1 MPVRSRHGLTVCP
14 RCRAHVE
21 AGERPSTTVCPFC
34 EKGTSISQV
43 GRSGVLAGALL
54 AFACG
59 GAEASPPDRVEP
71 QRDPQVRVCPNVI
84 GHHTGGALRCQDEV
98 NAEAATPLGNPD
110 QGGKEIREFFGQRSK
125 LIDHYDQPWH
135 HLRIAVGPIVRQVG
149 RPNHPQQFLATM
161 QFRLQADE
169 CPFGQP
175 GIQIGDDSNG
185 VRQPGARIECGTAL
199 VVDQNKREMVRAEL

>member
-71 QRDPQVRVCPNVI
+71 QRDPQAQVDPQPEVFEPAAEENV
-84 GHHTGGALRCQDEV
+84 EV
-98 NAEAATPLGNPD
+98 EAYGMPP
-110 QGGKEIREFFGQRSK
+110 EPE
-125 LIDHYDQPWH
+125 
-135 HLRIAVGPIVRQVG
+135 
-149 RPNHPQQFLATM
+149 
-161 QFRLQADE
+161 
-169 CPFGQP
+169 
-175 GIQIGDDSNG
+175 
-185 VRQPGARIECGTAL
+185 
-199 VVDQNKREMVRAEL
+199 AELGPEPEEDDTYRRPPDDPPDEPMYGIAP

>member
-59 GAEASPPDRVEP
+59 GAEAPPPEQVEP
-71 QRDPQVRVCPNVI
+71 QTQVDPQPEVFEPAAEENV
-84 GHHTGGALRCQDEV
+84 EV
-98 NAEAATPLGNPD
+98 EAYGMPP
-110 QGGKEIREFFGQRSK
+110 EPE
-125 LIDHYDQPWH
+125 
-135 HLRIAVGPIVRQVG
+135 
-149 RPNHPQQFLATM
+149 
-161 QFRLQADE
+161 
-169 CPFGQP
+169 
-175 GIQIGDDSNG
+175 
-185 VRQPGARIECGTAL
+185 
-199 VVDQNKREMVRAEL
+199 AELEPEPEEEAPEPPPPDEARPHPMYGIAP